1 MSRRETFIDTH
12 CHLLPGVDDGAITW
26 EDALAMARAAAADG
40 ISVAIVTPHQLGTN
54 RQLNGPTIRAKT
66 AHLQQFLNQNHVSLH
81 VLPGAEVR
89 VEPDLVEKIR
99 EGEVLTLADRGRYVL
114 LELPHEVYLPLDE
127 MLQNLRRAGLI
138 GILAHI
144 ERNQGV
150 LAQPSVIQ
158 PLLDSGCL
166 LQVTA
171 ASITGS
177 FGPHVQKLAER
188 LIQQGQVQFIATDAH
203 GVNVRR
209 PQMQRAFQRTVELA
223 GYRTACDLFCNH
235 PAAVVNDQPLALWT
249 KKTSHSKR
257 PGLGRWFPWSKAG

>member
-1 MSRRETFIDTH
+1 VSRSETFIDTH
-12 CHLLPGVDDGAITW
+12 CHLLPGVDDGATTW
-26 EDALAMARAAAADG
+26 EDALVMARAAVADG
-40 ISVAIVTPHQLGTN
+40 ISTAIVTPHQLGTN
-54 RQLNGPTIRAKT
+54 RDLDGPTIRAKT
-66 AHLQQFLNQNHVSLH
+66 AHLQQYLNQHDVPLG

-89 VEPDLVEKIR
+89 IEPDLVAKIR

-114 LELPHEVYLPLDE
+114 LELPHEIYLPLDE
-127 MLQNLRRAGLI
+127 MLRGLRRAGLI
-138 GILAHI
+138 GILAHV

-150 LAQPSVIQ
+150 LAQPAVIQ
-158 PLLDSGCL
+158 PLLDAGCL

-188 LIQQGQVQFIATDAH
+188 LIEQGQAQLVATDAH

-223 GYRTACDLFCNH
+223 GYRAACDLFRNH
-235 PAAVVNDQPLALWT
+235 PAAIVNDRPLGSCT
-249 KKTSHSKR
+249 RTSSTKR
-257 PGLGRWFPWSKAG
+257 PGLGRWLPWNKAG